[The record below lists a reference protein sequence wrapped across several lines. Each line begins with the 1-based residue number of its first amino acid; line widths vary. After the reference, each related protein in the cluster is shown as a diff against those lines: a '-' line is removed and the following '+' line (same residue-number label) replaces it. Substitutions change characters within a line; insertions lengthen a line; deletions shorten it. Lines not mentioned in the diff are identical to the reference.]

1 MSNEPPGATPDG
13 ARGTRALPEPSFSRT
28 AIVGASWLA
37 FVPLHFLISFL
48 IPSHLIPSHNW
59 FFDMLAFFQA
69 LLFWTAPVGVT
80 ILGWVAVSQIR
91 RSTGKLYGLWLA
103 VFDGLLFPLL
113 ALDGLIIGTFYLGLL
128 LADQELKRFH
138 AAPIGIPLV
147 LLIPIVLGVVAL
159 ADFFI
164 IRRVWRAV
172 NKGGAG
178 VPPAEPGVAPGSAP
192 AKSANEPAR
201 KSSTGKIIAIGCGVL
216 MAGGFLV
223 LLLLAGLFIGF
234 RHHSIVDYQAV
245 TARPAINANLSF
257 GPVMERVLTNYTAI
271 DVGSGQ
277 MKVLPESLTKLSR
290 SNEKDLAVCA
300 WLEQDNTDFAFLGD
314 DGIYGMTRDI
324 KTLKR
329 GEWDSYNPEN
339 FVESLHDLGR
349 NVAAKFGNAESLD
362 R

>member
-1 MSNEPPGATPDG
+1 MRHG
-13 ARGTRALPEPSFSRT
+13 L
-28 AIVGASWLA
+28 L

-91 RSTGKLYGLWLA
+91 RSAGKLYGLWLA

-178 VPPAEPGVAPGSAP
+178 VPPAEPGVAPGSAARQIRQRTSAQEFNRQNNRHRLRRADGGRISCPFAVGGLVHWVP
-192 AKSANEPAR
+192 A
-201 KSSTGKIIAIGCGVL
+201 
-216 MAGGFLV
+216 
-223 LLLLAGLFIGF
+223 
-234 RHHSIVDYQAV
+234 
-245 TARPAINANLSF
+245 SF
-257 GPVMERVLTNYTAI
+257 NR
-271 DVGSGQ
+271 
-277 MKVLPESLTKLSR
+277 
-290 SNEKDLAVCA
+290 
-300 WLEQDNTDFAFLGD
+300 
-314 DGIYGMTRDI
+314 
-324 KTLKR
+324 
-329 GEWDSYNPEN
+329 
-339 FVESLHDLGR
+339 
-349 NVAAKFGNAESLD
+349 
-362 R
+362 